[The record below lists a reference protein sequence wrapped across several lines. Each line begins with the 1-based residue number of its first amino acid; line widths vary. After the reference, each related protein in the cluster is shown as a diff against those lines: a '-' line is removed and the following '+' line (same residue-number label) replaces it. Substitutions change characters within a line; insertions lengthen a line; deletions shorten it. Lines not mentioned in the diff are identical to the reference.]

1 MLENRDE
8 TDVGK
13 VITVEKQLIF
23 AIQIAYGLE
32 YLSSRGFVHRDIA
45 ARNIM
50 LDSQESCKIGDFG
63 LARELGDDSEN
74 YQAQGRKLPLK
85 WMPPEAIAN
94 YSFSTASDV
103 WSLGVLFYEIV
114 TLGATPYAGWIVA
127 ELLTRLKQ
135 GERME
140 RPDNCSDH
148 SYEFMRVCWSEH
160 PFDRPTFTELRKHQG
175 ELLKE
180 VNVDEY
186 YLKLNAN
193 ANYFVLESNA
203 SD

>member
-74 YQAQGRKLPLK
+74 YQAQ
-85 WMPPEAIAN
+85 
-94 YSFSTASDV
+94 
-103 WSLGVLFYEIV
+103 
-114 TLGATPYAGWIVA
+114 
-127 ELLTRLKQ
+127 LLTRLKQ

-140 RPDNCSDH
+140 RPDNCNTSLCECVGLNIH
-148 SYEFMRVCWSEH
+148 SIG
-160 PFDRPTFTELRKHQG
+160 RPL
-175 ELLKE
+175 
-180 VNVDEY
+180 
-186 YLKLNAN
+186 
-193 ANYFVLESNA
+193 S
-203 SD
+203 